1 MVLHGALRMIPA
13 AQMRRA
19 VVRCPALGKFSQKG
33 IPLSFNSSLEKFPSP
48 FSQKISQRVHDSVST
63 RKFDDGS
70 LLHDGG
76 GSFGWWLVS
85 QRQTNKMHRR
95 RSNRPDTR
103 FTRSS
108 YRAYYYTKGLW
119 ACLQN
124 PKRGLLVS
132 TSTPPPASGRMRV
145 YFDWPKAMPRWPG
158 PPSGMMSRIWLLPV
172 TSVARAAM
180 PSEPPLLARSGST
193 RSLAA
198 TKAALWR

>member
-1 MVLHGALRMIPA
+1 MVLHGALCVIPA
-13 AQMRRA
+13 AHMRRA

-103 FTRSS
+103 FTHSSSLGRCAGTESTGRSPRSS
-108 YRAYYYTKGLW
+108 A
-119 ACLQN
+119 
-124 PKRGLLVS
+124 
-132 TSTPPPASGRMRV
+132 
-145 YFDWPKAMPRWPG
+145 
-158 PPSGMMSRIWLLPV
+158 PSS
-172 TSVARAAM
+172 ARAADRR
-180 PSEPPLLARSGST
+180 SARSHRPAWGCTDNTSH
-193 RSLAA
+193 
-198 TKAALWR
+198 